1 MTVSRRPLLRLA
13 AAAVALAS
21 LVESCPA
28 HAQEW
33 PARPVTLVVTF
44 AAGSGDD
51 VLARVLSPRL
61 SELLGQQ
68 VIVENVGGAGGMTGV
83 ARVAKARP
91 DGYQFVLGGTG
102 TFAANQTLYKHP
114 LYNAATDFA
123 PVALIAEQPLLLT
136 ARADLPVGN
145 LQEFIAFAKANEAK
159 LQYASGGV
167 GSATHLGCVL
177 LNSAIGVNATHIPYR
192 AAAMALQELIAGRMD
207 YLCPI
212 ASTAIALI
220 EAHQIKAI
228 ATLAKN
234 RSSVLPN
241 LASAQEQG
249 LAGFEAYIWSGI
261 FLPKGTPAAVV
272 QKLHDAIVA
281 TMNTPAVRERLQ
293 DIGAELVAPERR
305 SGDYLAKFVGSE
317 IEKWAAAI
325 KAGGVSID

>member
-1 MTVSRRPLLRLA
+1 MNLPRRWLLHLA
-13 AAAVALAS
+13 AAAAVVALS
-21 LVESCPA
+21 LGPRPVQ
-28 HAQEW
+28 AQDW
-33 PARPVTLVVTF
+33 PARPMTLVVTF

-51 VLARVLSPRL
+51 VLARILSPRL

-102 TFAANQTLYKHP
+102 TFAADQTLYKHP

-145 LQEFIAFAKANEAK
+145 LAEFIAYAKMNEAK
-159 LQYASGGV
+159 LQYASGGA

-192 AAAMALQELIAGRMD
+192 AAAMALQDLIAGRMD

-212 ASTAIALI
+212 ASTAIGQI

-234 RSSVLPN
+234 RSPVLPN
-241 LASAQEQG
+241 LAS
-249 LAGFEAYIWSGI
+249 
-261 FLPKGTPAAVV
+261 
-272 QKLHDAIVA
+272 
-281 TMNTPAVRERLQ
+281 
-293 DIGAELVAPERR
+293 
-305 SGDYLAKFVGSE
+305 
-317 IEKWAAAI
+317 
-325 KAGGVSID
+325 

>member
-1 MTVSRRPLLRLA
+1 MILRHRGFLHLA
-13 AAAVALAS
+13 AAATLALS
-21 LVESCPA
+21 LGLSPLQ
-28 HAQEW
+28 AQKW
-33 PARPVTLVVTF
+33 PARPMTLVVTF

-51 VLARVLSPRL
+51 VLARILSPRL

-68 VIVENVGGAGGMTGV
+68 IIVENVGGAGGMTGV

-123 PVALIAEQPLLLT
+123 PVVLIAEQPLLLT
-136 ARADLPVGN
+136 ARQDLPVDN
-145 LQEFIAFAKANEAK
+145 LQQFIAYAKMNEAK

-192 AAAMALQELIAGRMD
+192 AAAMALQDLIAGRMD

-212 ASTAIALI
+212 ASTAIGQI
-220 EAHQIKAI
+220 EAHQIKAL
-228 ATLAKN
+228 ATLAKS
-234 RSSVLPN
+234 RSPVLPN

-261 FLPKGTPAAVV
+261 FLPKETPAAVV

-281 TMNTPAVRERLQ
+281 TMDTPVVRERLK
-293 DIGAELVAPERR
+293 DIGAELVASERR
-305 SGDYLAKFVGSE
+305 SGDYLAKFVASE
-317 IEKWAAAI
+317 IDKWGTVIRTSGA
-325 KAGGVSID
+325 SID

>member
-1 MTVSRRPLLRLA
+1 VNLLSHQSLYLA
-13 AAAVALAS
+13 AAAAALATH
-21 LVESCPA
+21 VASCPVE
-28 HAQEW
+28 AQEW

-51 VLARVLSPRL
+51 VLARILSPRL

-136 ARADLPVGN
+136 ARADLPAGN
-145 LQEFIAFAKANEAK
+145 LQEFIAYARTNQAKM
-159 LQYASGGV
+159 QFASGGV

-177 LNSAIGVNATHIPYR
+177 LNSAIGINPTHVPYR
-192 AAAMALQELIAGRMD
+192 AAAMALQELIAGRID

-212 ASTAIALI
+212 ASTAIAQI

-228 ATLAKN
+228 ATLSKN
-234 RSSVLPN
+234 RSGVLSN
-241 LASAQEQG
+241 LVSAQEQG
-249 LAGFEAYIWSGI
+249 LACFEAYIWSGI

-293 DIGAELVAPERR
+293 DIGAELVVPEPR
-305 SGDYLAKFVGSE
+305 
-317 IEKWAAAI
+317 AI
-325 KAGGVSID
+325 ISPNSS